1 MDDSIVSDVT
11 LDSTVTEEES
21 AVCDVTLDT
30 TCEESVCDVT
40 LDSSINSQ
48 GQLDDGLHFYS
59 APIKKATSISVED
72 GKIFSSS

>member
-30 TCEESVCDVT
+30 TCEEC
-40 LDSSINSQ
+40 
-48 GQLDDGLHFYS
+48 
-59 APIKKATSISVED
+59 A
-72 GKIFSSS
+72 